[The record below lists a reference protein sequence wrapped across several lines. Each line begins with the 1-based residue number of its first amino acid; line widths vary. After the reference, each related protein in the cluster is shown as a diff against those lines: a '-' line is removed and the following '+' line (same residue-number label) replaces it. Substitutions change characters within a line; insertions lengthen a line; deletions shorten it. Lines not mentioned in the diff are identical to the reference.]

1 MYHAPGRI
9 ATDFLSC
16 GLVLRFYRAYALGA
30 VERAMR
36 TLTHSTRNWLNAAL
50 AFVYPENCQLC
61 GRARAT
67 PEESYVCAG
76 CRDQVRFIERP
87 FCERCG
93 MPAQGAITNVFVC
106 GNCRELNLHFQYARA
121 AVVARDQVLELIH
134 RYKYHRALWFEP
146 LLAEWLVSRAQPV
159 LVEGLWDWLV
169 PIPLHPAKER
179 QREFNQAERLA
190 RRLSRATQI
199 PLNLR
204 LLRRVV
210 ATRTQTELSRQERL
224 ANVHNAFAVPAE
236 AKLDGERI
244 VLVDDVFTT
253 GATSS
258 ACAKVLKAAGAGEV
272 CVWTVA
278 RGI

>member
-1 MYHAPGRI
+1 M
-9 ATDFLSC
+9 
-16 GLVLRFYRAYALGA
+16 LRST
-30 VERAMR
+30 VERALRM
-36 TLTHSTRNWLNAAL
+36 LTHSTTDWLNAAL
-50 AFVYPENCQLC
+50 AFVYPEICQLC
-61 GRARAT
+61 RRERAT
-67 PEESYVCAG
+67 PGESYVCAG
-76 CRDQVRFIERP
+76 CRAQVRFIERP

-93 MPAQGAITNVFVC
+93 MPAKGAITNAFVC

-121 AVVARDQVLELIH
+121 AVVARDQVLDIIH
-134 RYKYHRALWFEP
+134 RYKYQRALWFEP
-146 LLAEWLVSRAQPV
+146 LLAEWLVTRALPV
-159 LVEGLWDWLV
+159 LVEGVWDWIV

-190 RRLSRATQI
+190 TRLSRATQI

-204 LLRRVV
+204 LLQRIV

-224 ANVHNAFAVPAE
+224 ANVHNAFALRAG
-236 AKLDGERI
+236 ARLDGERI

-258 ACAKVLKAAGAGEV
+258 ACAKALKAGGAGEV